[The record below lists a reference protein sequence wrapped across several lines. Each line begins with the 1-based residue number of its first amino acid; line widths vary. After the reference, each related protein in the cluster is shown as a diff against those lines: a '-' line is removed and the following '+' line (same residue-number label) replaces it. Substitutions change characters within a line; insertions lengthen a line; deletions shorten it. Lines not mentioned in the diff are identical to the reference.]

1 MQEAWLDPTVGK
13 IPWRRKWQPTLGFL
27 PGKSHGQRSLWVLSC
42 CGVRAS
48 YCGDFSGYGT
58 EALGCMVFISC
69 GSWDLEQGLNNCVSW
84 AWLFTVC
91 EIILD

>member
-1 MQEAWLDPTVGK
+1 MDRGAYGL
-13 IPWRRKWQPTLGFL
+13 
-27 PGKSHGQRSLWVLSC
+27 LSC
-42 CGVRAS
+42 CGVWAS

-58 EALGCMVFISC
+58 EALGCMGFISY

-91 EIILD
+91 GIILDQGLNQCLLHWLADSLPLSHQGNSTCASF